1 MNKNAW
7 MLKREHTE
15 KYQNYQWFA
24 FSYMIV
30 CSAGNI
36 LHTEMDNKIDFRN
49 EHQKQLEVQKL
60 SVWGSTENIGTY

>member
-1 MNKNAW
+1 

-36 LHTEMDNKIDFRN
+36 LHTEMDSKTDFRN

-60 SVWGSTENIGTY
+60 SV